1 MSDCKSCKE
10 HNNPK
15 EPIPYLAYESTMVRM
30 ERTIKRLWIILIIIV
45 TMLVATNA
53 FWIWQESQYEDVVTT
68 TESYTAQSDN
78 GGNAIISG
86 NGGVSVNGDS

>member
-30 ERTIKRLWIILIIIV
+30 ERTIKRLWILLIIIV
-45 TMLVATNA
+45 TMLVATNGA
-53 FWIWQESQYEDVVTT
+53 WLVYESQYADVVTETYTAT
-68 TESYTAQSDN
+68 TES
-78 GGNAIISG
+78 GGNAIANGDGEVVVSG
-86 NGGVSVNGDS
+86 NG

>member
-15 EPIPYLAYESTMVRM
+15 EPVPYLAYESTMVRM
-30 ERTIKRLWIILIIIV
+30 ERTIKRLWILLIIIV

-53 FWIWQESQYEDVVTT
+53 FWIWQDSQYADVTTIEAEQT
-68 TESYTAQSDN
+68 TESGNNYAV
-78 GGNAIISG
+78 GGDVIG
-86 NGGVSVNGDS
+86 NSES

>member
-30 ERTIKRLWIILIIIV
+30 ERTIKRLWILLIIIV
-45 TMLVATNA
+45 TMLVATNGA
-53 FWIWQESQYEDVVTT
+53 WLVYESQYETITQTVTQD
-68 TESYTAQSDN
+68 ADN
-78 GGNAIISG
+78 GTNNFI
-86 NGGVSVNGDS
+86 GGDLHGETND

>member
-30 ERTIKRLWIILIIIV
+30 ERTIKRLWILLIIIV
-45 TMLVATNA
+45 TMLVVTNGA
-53 FWIWQESQYEDVVTT
+53 WLWYESQYENVTQT
-68 TESYTAQSDN
+68 VTQDADN
-78 GGNAIISG
+78 GTNNFI
-86 NGGVSVNGDS
+86 GGDLHGETND